1 MYSRTLR
8 ISKNIGFYF
17 EFLHFSGVWKKKK
30 KNFLNS
36 KTKLTSSHLAVE
48 YQKFRECYSM
58 SFYFRIVNTT
68 IIIDVNGD
76 G

>member
-8 ISKNIGFYF
+8 ISKNKVSTLNFCISQAF
-17 EFLHFSGVWKKKK
+17 EKKK

-68 IIIDVNGD
+68 IIIDVNEG